1 MEKSDFLVI
10 GSGLA
15 GLSFALEAAEQG
27 TVRVMAKRDLIEAN
41 TAYAQGG
48 IAAAVGPDDDPERHI
63 QDTLACGG
71 GLSRADTVRLI
82 VESAPDAIRRLA
94 GMGIP
99 FARAEDGGFALGR
112 EGGHSQR
119 RIVHAV
125 DATGRAVMLGLI
137 DAVKQ
142 HPRIEVLPQ
151 HCAVDLILE
160 RKVRRGANGFRCL
173 GAYVLDSVKKEIR
186 PFAATLTVLATGGC
200 GKVYRY
206 TTNSDIATGDGVAMA
221 WRAGCRVSNLEFIQ
235 FHPTCL
241 YHPDAKDFLISE
253 AVRGEGAFL
262 TNLAGERLPI
272 DHPLGDLAPRDIV
285 ARAID
290 REMKRRGD
298 RHVLLHLEQLD
309 AKQTPRRFP
318 TIYETCL
325 KFGIDVTKQPIP
337 VVPAAHYQCG
347 GVVTDLEG
355 KTDLPGLYAVGEVAN
370 TGLHGA
376 NRLASNSLLEAA
388 VMGERAA
395 RAALI
400 DPTRHLPQPDLPEW
414 DIGKATLPRESVL
427 IDAHWEM
434 VRKVMWDFV
443 GIVRNDHRLE
453 LAGRYLEILR
463 KSIESYYWDFVLDRD
478 LIELRNLALVAELI
492 VSSARRRLESRG
504 LHWNADHPDRDDA
517 RFGTDTILVPETA
530 SGDAVG
536 THLGSARA
544 ATAPP
549 A

>member
-1 MEKSDFLVI
+1 MERSDFLVI

-15 GLSFALEAAEQG
+15 GLSFALEAAHAG
-27 TVRVMAKRDLIEAN
+27 RVRVIAKREPIEAN

-48 IAAAVGPDDDPERHI
+48 IAAALGPDDDPARHI
-63 QDTLACGG
+63 EDTLATGS
-71 GLSRADTVRLI
+71 GLSHPETVRLI
-82 VESAPDAIRRLA
+82 VENAPNAIRRLA
-94 GMGIP
+94 AFGVP
-99 FARAEDGGFALGR
+99 FARNEDGEYQLGR

-119 RIVHAV
+119 RIVHAA

-137 DAVKQ
+137 EAVAK
-142 HPRIEVLPQ
+142 HPNIEVLPQ

-160 RKVRRGANGFRCL
+160 RKVRPGSDGFRCL
-173 GAYVLDSVKKEIR
+173 GAYVLDSTEKSIR
-186 PFAATLTVLATGGC
+186 PYAAPITVLATGGC

-235 FHPTCL
+235 FHPTAL
-241 YHPDAKDFLISE
+241 YHPDAKDFLITE
-253 AVRGEGAFL
+253 AVRGEGAYL

-272 DHPLGDLAPRDIV
+272 DHPLKDLAPRDIV

-309 AKQTPRRFP
+309 AKHVAERFP
-318 TIYETCL
+318 NIYQTCL
-325 KFGIDVTKQPIP
+325 RFGIDITKQPIP

-355 KTDLPGLYAVGEVAN
+355 RTDLPGLFAIGEVAN

-395 RAALI
+395 QAALL
-400 DPTRHLPQPDLPEW
+400 DSARDHALPEIPAW
-414 DIGKATLPRESVL
+414 DVGKATLPRESVL

-453 LAGRYLEILR
+453 LAARYLEILR

-492 VSSARRRLESRG
+492 VTSARSRLESRG
-504 LHWNADHPDRDDA
+504 LHWNADHPGRDDA
-517 RFGTDTILVPETA
+517 QFGHDTVLAPSAHGVPVPVL
-530 SGDAVG
+530 S
-536 THLGSARA
+536 R
-544 ATAPP
+544 
-549 A
+549 

>member
-1 MEKSDFLVI
+1 MKTSDFLVI

-15 GLSFALEAAEQG
+15 GLKFALEAAEVG
-27 TVRVMAKRDLIEAN
+27 TVRVLAKRDLLEAN

-48 IAAAVGPDDDPERHI
+48 IAAALGPGDDPGSHI
-63 QDTLACGG
+63 DDTLACGG
-71 GLSRADTVRLI
+71 GISHPDTVRLI
-82 VESAPDAIRRLA
+82 VESARDAIQHLVSL
-94 GMGIP
+94 GVP
-99 FARAEDGGFALGR
+99 FARSEDGELELGR
-112 EGGHSQR
+112 EGGHSER
-119 RIVHAV
+119 RIVHAA

-137 DAVKQ
+137 KAIKD
-142 HPRIEVLPQ
+142 HPRIEISPN
-151 HCAVDLILE
+151 HCAVDLVLE
-160 RKVRRGANGFRCL
+160 RKVRKGADGFRCL
-173 GAYVLDSVKKEIR
+173 GAYVLDSESRRIEAFGA
-186 PFAATLTVLATGGC
+186 PITVLATGGC

-206 TTNSDIATGDGVAMA
+206 STNPDVATGDGVAMA
-221 WRAGCRVSNLEFIQ
+221 WRAGCRVANLEFIQ

-241 YHPDAKDFLISE
+241 YHPDAKDFLITE
-253 AVRGEGAFL
+253 AVRGEGAYL
-262 TNLAGERLPI
+262 TNLAGERLAI

-298 RHVLLHLEQLD
+298 RHVLIHLEHLD
-309 AKQTPRRFP
+309 PAHVRVRFP

-325 KFGIDVTKQPIP
+325 RHGIDITRQPIP

-347 GVVTDLEG
+347 GVMTDLEG
-355 KTDLPGLYAVGEVAN
+355 RTDLPGLFAVGEVAH

-395 RAALI
+395 LRALADPLRALPVPEI
-400 DPTRHLPQPDLPEW
+400 PEW
-414 DIGKATLPRESVL
+414 DAGKATLPRESVL

-453 LAGRYLEILR
+453 LAARYIEILR
-463 KSIESYYWDFVLDRD
+463 KSIENYYWDFVLDRN

-492 VSSARRRLESRG
+492 VVSARRRLESRG
-504 LHWNADHPDRDDA
+504 LHYNEDHAARDDRSFA
-517 RFGTDTILVPETA
+517 ADTVLQPA
-530 SGDAVG
+530 PAGSGA
-536 THLGSARA
+536 LG
-544 ATAPP
+544 
-549 A
+549 